1 MIILIIA
8 YLLVVV
14 VLPLTLSAAV
24 SLRTLPRGR
33 ACPRCGSDTLRLRAP
48 VFGFLSRALRGE
60 VQRRWCPTC
69 RWEGAARIAPARVS
83 PVRVRT
89 VGPAPGAPAAAVTR
103 VMDVRSLLVD
113 GTAWRVRLECW
124 GLRGTCY
131 GRLVFVEPSGR
142 LWLDIQPLRG
152 RSDREVLGQALSLPD
167 DLLASRLRTL
177 VSD

>member
-1 MIILIIA
+1 
-8 YLLVVV
+8 
-14 VLPLTLSAAV
+14 
-24 SLRTLPRGR
+24 
-33 ACPRCGSDTLRLRAP
+33 
-48 VFGFLSRALRGE
+48 
-60 VQRRWCPTC
+60 
-69 RWEGAARIAPARVS
+69 
-83 PVRVRT
+83 
-89 VGPAPGAPAAAVTR
+89 
-103 VMDVRSLLVD
+103 MDVRSLLVD

-124 GLRGTCY
+124 GQRGTCY